1 MSDNTIFVQL
11 QVFDIEPAAGPRAMV
26 SALSRRLREK
36 RIDAVIYGDANDHRG
51 IGLLTWAADPTQIL
65 DNVHALLGGKR
76 FSALTPRPGW
86 AMLGRV
92 SGDAAEG
99 APDILLDA
107 NQRWAAWYPVRNKP
121 EWGTLDAKAKGEV
134 HEEHGGVAKEF
145 IDGGR
150 VSYVRLSCH
159 GIDPED
165 NDHIF
170 GLTSESLA
178 DISLL
183 QEAMRGTRQIATY
196 VDKMGP
202 IFVGRKIW
210 QNPEPARDEVPNE
223 ESATEASDEATTTET
238 PVAEVTPGETPVAE
252 EAPAEPSSASSDAGD
267 EDTN

>member
-1 MSDNTIFVQL
+1 MSDNTIFLQL

-51 IGLLTWAADPTQIL
+51 IGLLTWAADPADLL

-86 AMLGRV
+86 VMFGRV
-92 SGDAAEG
+92 SGEAADG
-99 APDILLDA
+99 TPDILLNA
-107 NQRWAAWYPVRNKP
+107 EQRWASWYPVRNTP
-121 EWGTLDAKAKGEV
+121 EWGTLDDSTRAKV
-134 HEEHGGVAKEF
+134 HKDHGSVAKTFVDE
-145 IDGGR
+145 GK

-170 GLTSESLA
+170 GLTSGSLA

-183 QEAMRGTRQIATY
+183 QEAMRGTAQISTY
-196 VDKMGP
+196 VAKMGP
-202 IFVGRKIW
+202 VFVGRKIW
-210 QNPEPARDEVPNE
+210 QNPEPAKPQAPEAEQDT
-223 ESATEASDEATTTET
+223 ESSDEDTAAT
-238 PVAEVTPGETPVAE
+238 PAVE
-252 EAPAEPSSASSDAGD
+252 EAPTEESEAATGDSDT
-267 EDTN
+267 EETN